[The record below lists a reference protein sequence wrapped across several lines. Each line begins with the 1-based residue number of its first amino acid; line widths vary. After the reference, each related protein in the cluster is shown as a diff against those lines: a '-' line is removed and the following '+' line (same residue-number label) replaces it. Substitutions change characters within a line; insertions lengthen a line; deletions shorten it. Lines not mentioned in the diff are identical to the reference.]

1 MRLCKADKSE
11 LRERSDWELAGA
23 TLQLCP
29 LNSVEDNVCAGM
41 IDNKRLEE
49 SHDEA
54 LRKHQTET
62 KRIFKILFTLLTNSH
77 ASTHTHILFKYMYQ
91 QPLLL

>member
-11 LRERSDWELAGA
+11 VREWSDWELAGA

-29 LNSVEDNVCAGM
+29 LNSVEDDICTGL

-49 SHDEA
+49 LHG
-54 LRKHQTET
+54 
-62 KRIFKILFTLLTNSH
+62 
-77 ASTHTHILFKYMYQ
+77 
-91 QPLLL
+91 